1 MAIKI
6 KYCGLKQETEIDLA
20 CELGVDAIGLV
31 FVTKSPRSVSVARAQ
46 ELSQHLKQSTTDHKP
61 QLVALFVNPDQ
72 AFVQQVIDDVKPDVL
87 QFHGQETPEFCEQ
100 FNHKYWKAIAML
112 DDKPWQQQV
121 NDHHAAE
128 YCLLDAYQT
137 GQLGGSGDAFEWFE
151 FPSDLKARLILA
163 GGLNS
168 DNILQAMQQTQT
180 QYLDVSSGIE
190 STRGVKS
197 PALMKQLIQLVN
209 PL

>member
-87 QFHGQETPEFCEQ
+87 QFHGQETPGFCEQ

>member
-46 ELSQHLKQSTTDHKP
+46 ELSQHLKQSTTDHKS